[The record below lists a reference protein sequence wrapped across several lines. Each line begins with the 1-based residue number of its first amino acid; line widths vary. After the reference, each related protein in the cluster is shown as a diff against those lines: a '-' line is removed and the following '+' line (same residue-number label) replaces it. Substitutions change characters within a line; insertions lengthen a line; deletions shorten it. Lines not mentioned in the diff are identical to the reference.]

1 LYNELY
7 QRLGTKKGEKDIC
20 RMVNSRERKTRDII
34 QIKYIKDATG
44 RLLTKDED
52 TKSRWRE
59 YFKKL
64 FIEDNEISSI
74 ELNITSDDLKRQ
86 FMHRI

>member
-1 LYNELY
+1 
-7 QRLGTKKGEKDIC
+7 
-20 RMVNSRERKTRDII
+20 MVKSRERKTRDII

-74 ELNITSDDLKRQ
+74 ELNITSDDLNRQ